1 MAIFYKVTY
10 QLETLFMAFYE
21 SIIIIRQDVS
31 SSDVD
36 KIIDDLKQVIKSY
49 DGNVVK
55 TEYWGLR
62 TLAYEIK
69 NNKKAHYYFM
79 GIEATKPLLDELDR
93 KTKLSES
100 IIRTSLVRVD
110 SISKDPSPILR
121 AKVSN
126 EENTVDVTS
135 NRN

>member
-1 MAIFYKVTY
+1 
-10 QLETLFMAFYE
+10 MAFYE

-36 KIIDDLKQVIKSY
+36 KIVDDLKQVIKNY

-62 TLAYEIK
+62 TLAYEIQ
-69 NNKKAHYYFM
+69 NNKKGHYYFM
-79 GIEATKPLLDELDR
+79 GIEANKPLLDELDR

-110 SISKDPSPILR
+110 AISKDPSPILR
-121 AKVSN
+121 AKSSDD
-126 EENTVDVTS
+126 ENIVDVTS

>member
-1 MAIFYKVTY
+1 
-10 QLETLFMAFYE
+10 MAFYE

-31 SSDVD
+31 SADVD
-36 KIIDDLKQVIKSY
+36 KIVDDLKQVIKNY

-62 TLAYEIK
+62 TLAYEIQ
-69 NNKKAHYYFM
+69 NNKKGHYYFM
-79 GIEATKPLLDELDR
+79 GIEANKPLLDEIDR

-110 SISKDPSPILR
+110 AISKDPSPILR
-121 AKVSN
+121 AKGSDD
-126 EENTVDVTS
+126 ENIVDVTS

>member
-1 MAIFYKVTY
+1 
-10 QLETLFMAFYE
+10 MAFYE

-31 SSDVD
+31 SADVD
-36 KIIDDLKQVIKSY
+36 KIVDDLKQVIKNY
-49 DGNVVK
+49 DGNVIK

-62 TLAYEIK
+62 TLAYEIQ
-69 NNKKAHYYFM
+69 NNKKGHYYFM
-79 GIEATKPLLDELDR
+79 GIEANKPLLDELDR

-110 SISKDPSPILR
+110 AISKDPSPILR
-121 AKVSN
+121 AKSSDD
-126 EENTVDVTS
+126 ENIVDVTS

>member
-1 MAIFYKVTY
+1 
-10 QLETLFMAFYE
+10 MAFYE

-31 SSDVD
+31 SADVD
-36 KIIDDLKQVIKSY
+36 KIVDDLKQVIKNY

-62 TLAYEIK
+62 TLAYEIQ
-69 NNKKAHYYFM
+69 NNKKGHYYFM
-79 GIEATKPLLDELDR
+79 GIEANKPLLDELDR
-93 KTKLSES
+93 KTKLSQS

-110 SISKDPSPILR
+110 AISKDPSPILR
-121 AKVSN
+121 AKSSDD
-126 EENTVDVTS
+126 ENIVDVTS

>member
-1 MAIFYKVTY
+1 
-10 QLETLFMAFYE
+10 MAFYE

-31 SSDVD
+31 SADVD
-36 KIIDDLKQVIKSY
+36 KIVDDLKQVIKNY

-62 TLAYEIK
+62 TLAYEIQ
-69 NNKKAHYYFM
+69 NNKKGHYYFM
-79 GIEATKPLLDELDR
+79 GIEANKPLLDELDR

-110 SISKDPSPILR
+110 AISKDPSPILR
-121 AKVSN
+121 AKSP
-126 EENTVDVTS
+126 DD
-135 NRN
+135 

>member
-1 MAIFYKVTY
+1 
-10 QLETLFMAFYE
+10 MAFYE

-31 SSDVD
+31 SADVD
-36 KIIDDLKQVIKSY
+36 KIVDDLKQVIKNY
-49 DGNVVK
+49 EGNVVK

-62 TLAYEIK
+62 TLAYEIQ
-69 NNKKAHYYFM
+69 NNKKGHYYFM
-79 GIEATKPLLDELDR
+79 GIEANKPLLDELDR

-110 SISKDPSPILR
+110 AISKDPSPILR
-121 AKVSN
+121 AKGSD
-126 EENTVDVTS
+126 EENIVDVTS

>member
-1 MAIFYKVTY
+1 
-10 QLETLFMAFYE
+10 MAFYE

-31 SSDVD
+31 SADVD
-36 KIIDDLKQVIKSY
+36 KVVDDLKQVIKNY
-49 DGNVVK
+49 DGNVIK

-62 TLAYEIK
+62 TLAYEIQ
-69 NNKKAHYYFM
+69 NNKKGHYYFM
-79 GIEATKPLLDELDR
+79 GIEANKPLLDELDR

-110 SISKDPSPILR
+110 AISKDPSPILR
-121 AKVSN
+121 AKSSDD
-126 EENTVDVTS
+126 ENVVDVTS

>member
-1 MAIFYKVTY
+1 
-10 QLETLFMAFYE
+10 MAFYE

-31 SSDVD
+31 SADVD
-36 KIIDDLKQVIKSY
+36 KIVDDLKQVIKNY

-62 TLAYEIK
+62 TLAYEIQ
-69 NNKKAHYYFM
+69 NNKKGHYYFM
-79 GIEATKPLLDELDR
+79 GIEANKPLLDELDR

-110 SISKDPSPILR
+110 AISKDPSPILR
-121 AKVSN
+121 AKGSN